1 MLKIFHF
8 TNFIVKPTTSLKF
21 KGLNKGL
28 KNILAYVRH
37 GPGGGELRGKILY
50 SISCNFG
57 HSESIL
63 NFCKNDVGEGSKIR
77 FSRIYQSIF
86 S

>member
-37 GPGGGELRGKILY
+37 GPGGGY
-50 SISCNFG
+50 
-57 HSESIL
+57 
-63 NFCKNDVGEGSKIR
+63 
-77 FSRIYQSIF
+77 
-86 S
+86 

>member
-37 GPGGGELRGKILY
+37 GPGGGTKGQ
-50 SISCNFG
+50 NFVFDF
-57 HSESIL
+57 L
-63 NFCKNDVGEGSKIR
+63 QLWPF
-77 FSRIYQSIF
+77 
-86 S
+86 